1 MSLNPT
7 LLGIAMDVSGTMNMS
22 IRNNANADLSRID
35 ALTKAYNFMIA
46 ATRLTAQKLTDQGE
60 FPLRTFT
67 YLYGLNISP
76 GYVDLFTL
84 LKNVQTVTERP
95 EFQSFSQEKRR
106 ERYISAKKRDTAQTL
121 KESGLTGLTG
131 LQHAYV
137 KKEKALENK
146 PIEDIP
152 DEAPEIVKEDILS
165 FLHEQV
171 GDTTLSLGELVDT
184 WTEVG
189 GSFNNGKDYLFG
201 ATPLRGCMSEIV
213 LRFDR
218 ETKREK
224 GLYRD
229 KVLLV
234 ISDGDPTDGLP
245 REFVERLDKA
255 GVTIASAFITDRD
268 VAGPRLLSNETKK
281 SWMEGARILFD
292 MASKTDRPSKEISV
306 RGPKEM
312 DITWRKAFEANGW
325 TVPPG
330 ARLFALIN
338 QFEILADFMRMI
350 ATVLPTK
357 TI

>member
-1 MSLNPT
+1 
-7 LLGIAMDVSGTMNMS
+7 
-22 IRNNANADLSRID
+22 
-35 ALTKAYNFMIA
+35 MI
-46 ATRLTAQKLTDQGE
+46 DQGE
-60 FPLRTFT
+60 FPLRVFS
-67 YLYGLNISP
+67 YIYGLNTSP
-76 GYVDLFTL
+76 GYVDLLTL
-84 LKNVQTVTERP
+84 LKYVQTIPERP
-95 EFQSFSQEKRR
+95 EFQTHSQERR
-106 ERYISAKKRDTAQTL
+106 RQRYISTKKRDTAQNL
-121 KESGLTGLTG
+121 KDSGLTGLTG

-152 DEAPEIVKEDILS
+152 TESPEIIKEDILD
-165 FLHEQV
+165 FLHTQV
-171 GDTTLSLGELVDT
+171 GDTTCSLSELVEM

-189 GSFNNGKDYLFG
+189 GSFNNGKDYLFS

-224 GLYRD
+224 GLVRD

-234 ISDGDPTDGLP
+234 ISDGDSTDGQP

-255 GVTIASAFITDRD
+255 GVTIATAFITDRE
-268 VAGPRLLSNETKK
+268 VGGPRLLANETKA

-292 MASKTDRPSKEISV
+292 MASKTDRPAQEISAK
-306 RGPKEM
+306 GPKGM
-312 DITWRKAFEANGW
+312 DVTWRKAFEQNGW
-325 TVPPG
+325 TVPNG
-330 ARLFALIN
+330 ARLFAMVN

-357 TI
+357 TTK